1 MAGISMAG
9 MGSGLPPNIV
19 DQLMEAEKMPIK
31 SIEKTKSKQEN
42 RLKLV
47 TDLESKLN
55 GVTGGLVSLANARGF
70 TDMKLS
76 TGDQNVVTGT
86 VDPNT
91 AKPGTW
97 NVEVLGLARKS
108 AALSNGFPDKDKT
121 RVGVGYFK
129 FDTPDGEKDV
139 YLKSDHNTLADAAT
153 AINRA
158 GVGVRASVIDDR
170 ATPDAPFKLMVTS
183 DKMGGDNKMK
193 FPTLYFLD
201 GDQDINFEIE
211 KPARNGKVR
220 IDGFDFEVGE
230 NVVKD
235 VIPGV
240 TLDLKQAAPGRG
252 VNIDVK
258 EDREVVAGKVKGFV
272 DGVNSVL
279 KFIQEQNQLT
289 EKSDTSSSLGGDS
302 LLRSV
307 EQKLRGLLQNS
318 QVGAGGNI
326 TRLSQV
332 GIAFNRQGVLEYDEK
347 KFNDTLAK
355 TPNDVQK
362 FLAGDGFQTGFVP
375 SLRREIGGLL
385 NAAFGPVAV
394 RKKSLQDRIGQMN
407 DQIANKER
415 QLAKKEEMLRNKF
428 ARLDETMGKMK
439 SQMGQVS
446 AMGQG

>member
-19 DQLMEAEKMPIK
+19 DQLMEGEKMPLRT
-31 SIEKTKSKQEN
+31 IEKAKGKQEN

-47 TDLESKLN
+47 QDLESKLN
-55 GVTGGLVSLANARGF
+55 GITGGLVSLANARGF

-76 TGDQNVVTGT
+76 TGDQALVTGT
-86 VDPNT
+86 VDPNV

-97 NVEVLGLARKS
+97 NIETVSLAQKS
-108 AALSNGFPDKDKT
+108 SALSNGFPSKDETKL
-121 RVGVGYFK
+121 GVGYFK
-129 FDTPDGEKDV
+129 FKTAEGEKDI
-139 YLKSDHNTLADAAT
+139 YINGDNNTLTGAAT

-158 GVGVRASVIDDR
+158 GIGVRASVINDR
-170 ATPDAPFKLMVTS
+170 ATPDAPYKLMITS
-183 DKMGGDNKMK
+183 DKMGGDNVME

-201 GDQDINFEIE
+201 GDQDIEFEQQR
-211 KPARNGKVR
+211 PAVNGRVR
-220 IDGFDFEVGE
+220 VDGFEFEVGE

-240 TLDLKQAAPGRG
+240 TLDLKQAAPGKT
-252 VNIDVK
+252 VNIDIK

-272 DGVNSVL
+272 DGVNGVL
-279 KFIQEQNQLT
+279 QFIQAQNQLT
-289 EKSDTSSSLGGDS
+289 EKSDTSSTLGGDS
-302 LLRSV
+302 LLRTV
-307 EQKLRGLLQNS
+307 EQKMRGLLQNS
-318 QVGAGGNI
+318 QTGLGSNI
-326 TRLSQV
+326 TRLSQL
-332 GIAFNRQGVLEYDEK
+332 GIAFNRQGVLEYEDK
-347 KFNDTLAK
+347 KFNDVLAK
-355 TPNDVQK
+355 NPNDVQR
-362 FLAGDGFQTGFVP
+362 FLGGDGFSTGFVP
-375 SLRREIGGLL
+375 SIRREISGLL

-415 QLAKKEEMLRNKF
+415 QLAKKEDMLRNKF

-439 SQMGQVS
+439 GQMSQVG